1 MRIFWL
7 VFLVSICYTPAL
19 GQSSK
24 SKTVS
29 METLINQY
37 ISHYPLSSNNLFR
50 LCTYAE
56 LKGDYESS
64 QKALTLDFGYLGAMA
79 FYPNNCL
86 LRLGNGKV
94 YNLNSKETNP
104 EFGHAVNQALNQ
116 IFEAIPL
123 LGNYQ
128 ASEAHLNF
136 VDSKLARKNIE
147 PFEKVYTRHILIK
160 YGKFY
165 PQKKQV
171 EFHTDWLPEKSFEY
185 LDPGKGELVR
195 RYSAPLRLLLDTVN
209 LRGYYVS
216 VGGFVY
222 VDDVKRRVS
231 YATGEQYL
239 YNVSAFKLFIQKLFV
254 QTTQYVTKT
263 VYNSREEIRSDYNF
277 VKDEYVRKPENPE
290 KLIELAKRGESGR
303 SERLLT
309 VLHES
314 YKEDAPISM
323 LYGKYTWIPT
333 MLARLRSHNIKLYD
347 PTVLNF
353 LVDQPYFDRI
363 YQYMS
368 KQERVKVDSYISK
381 RKSKRKV

>member
-1 MRIFWL
+1 MRHFWL
-7 VFLVSICYTPAL
+7 LVMVSICYST
-19 GQSSK
+19 GFSQGDK
-24 SKTVS
+24 SKTIS

-37 ISHYPLSSNNLFR
+37 ISQYPLSPNNLFR
-50 LCTYAE
+50 LSTYAE
-56 LKGDYESS
+56 LKGDYVSN

-86 LRLGNGKV
+86 LRLGDGKV
-94 YNLNSKETNP
+94 FNLDRKETNP
-104 EFGHAVNQALNQ
+104 EFGQAIDEALDN

-123 LGNYQ
+123 LGNYG
-128 ASEAHLNF
+128 ASDEKLDF
-136 VDSKLARKNIE
+136 VDHRLAKKNIE
-147 PFEKVYTRHILIK
+147 PFEKVYTRHIFIK
-160 YGKFY
+160 YGKYY
-165 PQKKQV
+165 PSKKQI

-185 LDPGKGELVR
+185 LEPGGKELVR

-222 VDDVKRRVS
+222 VDDVKRRVA
-231 YATGEQYL
+231 YATGEQYQ

-263 VYNSREEIRSDYNF
+263 VYNSREEIKSDYNF
-277 VKDEYVRKPENPE
+277 VKGEYIRKPENPE

-309 VLHES
+309 VLNGS
-314 YKEDAPISM
+314 FKEDAPISM
-323 LYGKYTWIPT
+323 LYGKYTWIPS

-363 YQYMS
+363 YQYMN
-368 KQERVKVDSYISK
+368 KHERSKVDTYISK